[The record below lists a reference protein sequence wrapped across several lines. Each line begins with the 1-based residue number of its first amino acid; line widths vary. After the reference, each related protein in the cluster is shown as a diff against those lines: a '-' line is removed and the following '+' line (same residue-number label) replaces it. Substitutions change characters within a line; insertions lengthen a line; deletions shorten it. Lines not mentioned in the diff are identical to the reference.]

1 MECLGQFK
9 VSSKVNSFR
18 FKNQRYH
25 PGDIVEISQE
35 DAAKINGN
43 FLISVSKLVK
53 EIAEIQVSEANKDVD
68 LQVAEKSPVID
79 NSEKKKPKAKIFQVE
94 Q

>member
-1 MECLGQFK
+1 MGQFK
-9 VSSKVNSFR
+9 VTSKVSSVR

-43 FLISVSKLVK
+43 FLISVTDIVK
-53 EIAEIQVSEANKDVD
+53 EKIAEIQVVEANKDVD
-68 LQVAEKSPVID
+68 LPIAQEPPVID
-79 NSEKKKPKAKIFQVE
+79 NSKKKKPKAKTFQVE

>member
-1 MECLGQFK
+1 LAQFK

-25 PGDIVEISQE
+25 PGDIVEISEE

-43 FLISVSKLVK
+43 FLISVSDQVK
-53 EIAEIQVSEANKDVD
+53 EEIVEIQVAEANKDVN
-68 LQVAEKSPVID
+68 LPAAEEPPVID
-79 NSEKKKPKAKIFQVE
+79 DSKKKKPKAKTFQVE